1 MVTCNS
7 LGCRQFV
14 VLCLALAFNCV
25 RATLDMSD
33 MCLWTVFDGPVSWC
47 ALQKLITNIS
57 LNTL

>member
-14 VLCLALAFNCV
+14 VLRLALAFNCV
-25 RATLDMSD
+25 RATLDM
-33 MCLWTVFDGPVSWC
+33 CLWTVFDGLVSWC